1 MQRMPSDNV
10 FGCLFSS
17 TQASIAITVLLSVTA
32 CDGNPSITSS
42 SRSTLSGMQTVN
54 DISKDP
60 KAAAAVAAQTEIENG
75 RAPGACLEI
84 LLNDPKDIFVNVSV
98 ESELE
103 KMQAMLCSLRDEQL
117 SSMLKESHRYRGSR
131 SHGFGLLV
139 DTLSELGKNQLDL
152 NYNQAQTQD
161 YDDSMATSDTKRI
174 RSVFCSDQ
182 SAEHFKTRAV
192 ESFRSV
198 ASAVTLDKY
207 NACVRA
213 KSYGLRCDARQNDHA
228 VTATIRWEPTE
239 LVRDY
244 LPSVAL
250 HWSGLLNLK
259 TTQELPAVLGL
270 GSGVTLTL
278 ERVNKS
284 ENSVFA
290 VTGSDRSG
298 KFNFT
303 CNTVVSPAQVSGS
316 SMVFRRDPSCG
327 VERFREASSPECGVE
342 SYQLAR
348 SESCGVDSY
357 KEQRSPTCGV
367 ERYHAKH
374 DCGICGQVGPIG
386 GCRQCEHPSFGVAAY
401 KSCRHQVHG
410 VDQYAECRNPLHGVE
425 RYLNCRREQF
435 GVELYRQCLVQDFGL
450 PSSSNIL
457 SL

>member
-1 MQRMPSDNV
+1 MLRKPSYKV
-10 FGCLFSS
+10 FRYLHSES
-17 TQASIAITVLLSVTA
+17 KASLALIALLSVTA
-32 CDGNPSITSS
+32 CDGKPTMTASDRSMLSS
-42 SRSTLSGMQTVN
+42 LQTVN

-84 LLNDPKDIFVNVSV
+84 LLNDPKDVFVNVNV

-117 SSMLKESHRYRGSR
+117 STILKESHKYRGSR

-152 NYNQAQTQD
+152 NYNQAETQD
-161 YDDSMATSDTKRI
+161 YDDRMATSDTRRI

-198 ASAVTLDKY
+198 ASSVTLDKY

-213 KSYGLRCDARQNDHA
+213 KSYGLRCDARQNGHI
-228 VTATIRWEPTE
+228 VTATILWEPTE

-250 HWSGLLNLK
+250 SWTGLLNL
-259 TTQELPAVLGL
+259 TTKQELPNVLGL
-270 GSGVTLTL
+270 GSGMTLSL
-278 ERVNKS
+278 ERANKS

-303 CNTVVSPAQVSGS
+303 CNTVVSPAEVSDS

-327 VERFREASSPECGVE
+327 VERFKEASSPECGVE

-348 SESCGVDSY
+348 SESCGVGLY
-357 KEQRSPTCGV
+357 KEQRSHACGV
-367 ERYHAKH
+367 EHYHAKH

-401 KSCRHQVHG
+401 KSCRHHGHG
-410 VDQYAECRNPLHGVE
+410 VDQYAECRHIQHGVE
-425 RYLNCRREQF
+425 RYLSCRREQF
-435 GVELYRQCLVQDFGL
+435 GVELYRECLVQDLGL